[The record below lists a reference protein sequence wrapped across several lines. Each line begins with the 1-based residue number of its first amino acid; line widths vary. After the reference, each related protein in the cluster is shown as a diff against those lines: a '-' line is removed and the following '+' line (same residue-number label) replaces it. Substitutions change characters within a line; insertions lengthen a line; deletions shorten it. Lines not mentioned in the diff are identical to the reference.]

1 MSQSCVPVADAK
13 KCLRQLTGRLAAIVF
28 DNKLISGEPV
38 AATFYAYARSRAST
52 IPFIVYS
59 AFPPR
64 ELPKDDPFLAVIT
77 KPFMDEVF
85 RQLSLFASMTGKTRA
100 PLALRADREAA

>member
-1 MSQSCVPVADAK
+1 M
-13 KCLRQLTGRLAAIVF
+13 
-28 DNKLISGEPV
+28 
-38 AATFYAYARSRAST
+38 
-52 IPFIVYS
+52 PFIVYS
-59 AFPPR
+59 AFPRR